1 MPSPL
6 ERETFSK
13 VCIDVSHAAFGPFD
27 ARLISFEQHVR
38 FRVAAHRIRAFVAIP
53 SVRPSSLSSTVP
65 SWFDRHIYPTH
76 FCNTSGRS
84 SPPSPSTTASM
95 PIVNRPQASQL
106 QLWRCESKRGK
117 RISTKPPPELLEWGW
132 KCLPVEE
139 KCTPFP
145 TSGFRIRNS
154 GSIRSVSD
162 LPGRCKCK

>member
-117 RISTKPPPELLEWGW
+117 RISLKPQLELLKWGV
-132 KCLPVEE
+132 KMPSIGREMYPLPYQWILNKE
-139 KCTPFP
+139 
-145 TSGFRIRNS
+145 
-154 GSIRSVSD
+154 
-162 LPGRCKCK
+162 